1 MENENPKYNVQSGAR
16 PDNLLPNDR
25 MGSLDADLLSKMG
38 LTTEQ
43 MVLGDA
49 LSFYKLLLP
58 ICDPTHSGIPGDARK
73 LFFSK
78 VKEFTNSYAY

>member
-1 MENENPKYNVQSGAR
+1 MENENQKYNVQSGAR

-43 MVLGDA
+43 MVLGNTIF
-49 LSFYKLLLP
+49 FYQFLLP
-58 ICDPTHSGIPGDARK
+58 ICDPTRSGITGDARK
-73 LFFSK
+73 PLLSK
-78 VKEFTNSYAY
+78 VKEFTNSYA